1 LHPRSGKSLR
11 IGARAAVSG
20 QTKADL
26 FLIHVRKNT
35 QLFSKQEMESVL
47 DDMSEEMRTTFRDEL
62 EVFYRM
68 SGVFI

>member
-1 LHPRSGKSLR
+1 
-11 IGARAAVSG
+11 
-20 QTKADL
+20 
-26 FLIHVRKNT
+26 
-35 QLFSKQEMESVL
+35 MESVL